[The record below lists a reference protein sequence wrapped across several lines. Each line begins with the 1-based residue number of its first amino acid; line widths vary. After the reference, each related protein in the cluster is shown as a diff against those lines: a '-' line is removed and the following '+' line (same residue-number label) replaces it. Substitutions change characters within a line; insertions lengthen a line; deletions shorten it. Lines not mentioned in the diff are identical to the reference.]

1 MRRWSRLSLSALV
14 FLALACEDT
23 SSTGPRGVKA
33 GDAGVLDAVA
43 PDGAPVEASLPPRSD
58 ATVTPQDAT
67 SALDDGGSGPTPD
80 AGLEPPE
87 PVAVGWVEVALEPR
101 RPLYGIEEAVVVRA
115 QAFDRAGRALDD
127 ADFTFETVPPGRA
140 VVGAAG
146 DLAFLGEG
154 PGAVL
159 ACTVGAVCGRAAFW
173 VDAGPPKLTVVSPAR
188 GAALGG
194 DRTESIPVRGNAS
207 DSGGAVTVRVNG
219 EEVAV
224 GPTGD
229 FSLDVPARFGVN
241 RVEVTADDGV
251 RRPPAREV
259 RDVLWAPRWIRAD
272 AQGVRLGASASLRI
286 AQALLDADRA
296 PVAPEPPEVVLDDLA
311 SLLVSA
317 LALADASALLAVPE
331 IAEGE
336 VLRLR
341 VTDFTLGLPEVALR
355 VVPSGLELFLRLPE
369 VRISTEGAF
378 SFQGE
383 SISLD
388 GALDASIAAFALVDL
403 SVDAEGA
410 LVVATR
416 DAGVVVERLVGR
428 LADPSANALL
438 ESLGSRLREVVETL
452 AGEVVV
458 SVVRDELPG
467 FLSDGLG
474 GLVGSL
480 RALPINL
487 DTGLPGAPVVSLTLS
502 LVPSGVDAARDRRL
516 DLELDGAIDQGRA
529 VAAPAEG
536 VPGVPAF
543 PATPPPPYSE
553 RPLALLL
560 RLELLNGLLHEV
572 WRTGLLQLEPPL
584 PPELGMGLGAI
595 RLDARLPPVVA
606 PGEPGSAWPLEVQI
620 GELRVEIRAVGAARA
635 DVYALR
641 LRAGLSLAPN
651 AGGALGLVTE
661 DEPRVDAELLEQ
673 ADDRPVL
680 SADALALLFGA
691 AVWPE
696 LERALA
702 GGLSLAI
709 PSVEVDASA
718 FAAFA
723 PRLSSL
729 TLRPSFGDPPTF
741 FDGWLVLGGALETRI
756 GISAP

>member
-1 MRRWSRLSLSALV
+1 VR
-14 FLALACEDT
+14 
-23 SSTGPRGVKA
+23 
-33 GDAGVLDAVA
+33 DAVA
-43 PDGAPVEASLPPRSD
+43 ADGTPVDPSLPPGSD
-58 ATVTPQDAT
+58 AVALPGDAAT
-67 SALDDGGSGPTPD
+67 AFDDGGLGPAEDGAVDPG
-80 AGLEPPE
+80 APAP
-87 PVAVGWVEVALEPR
+87 VGWVEVTLEPR
-101 RPLYGIEEAVVVRA
+101 RPLYGIEEAVVARPR
-115 QAFDRAGRALDD
+115 AFDRSGRALD
-127 ADFTFETVPPGRA
+127 AAEFTFEAVPPGRA

-146 DLAFLGEG
+146 DVAFLGEG

-159 ACTVGAVCGRAAFW
+159 ACTGSGVCGRAAFW

-207 DSGGAVTVRVNG
+207 DSGGTVTVRVNG
-219 EEVAV
+219 EDVAV

-229 FSLDVPARFGVN
+229 FALDVPARFGVN
-241 RVEVTADDGV
+241 RIEVTADDGV

-272 AQGVRLGASASLRI
+272 EDGVRLGAAASLRI
-286 AQALLDADRA
+286 AQTLLDADRPPA
-296 PVAPEPPEVVLDDLA
+296 PPVPPEVLLDDLA

-317 LALADASALLAVPE
+317 LALADPSALLAVPE
-331 IAEGE
+331 IAEGD

-341 VTDFTLGLPEVALR
+341 VTDFTLGVPEVALR

-369 VRISTEGAF
+369 IRISTEGAF
-378 SFQGE
+378 TFQGE
-383 SISLD
+383 AISLD
-388 GALDASIAAFALVDL
+388 GALEASVAAFALVDL
-403 SVDAEGA
+403 GVDAEGS

-428 LADPSANALL
+428 LDDPSANALL

-467 FLSDGLG
+467 FLADGLG
-474 GLVGSL
+474 GLVGAL
-480 RALPINL
+480 RRLPIDL

-502 LVPSGVDAARDRRL
+502 LVPSRVDAARDLRL

-529 VAAPAEG
+529 VGAPADT
-536 VPGVPAF
+536 VPGVPAL
-543 PATPPPPYSE
+543 PASPPPPYSE

-606 PGEPGSAWPLEVQI
+606 PGEPGSEWPLEVQI

-641 LRAGLSLAPN
+641 LRAGLSLALD
-651 AGGALGLVTE
+651 ADGALGLVTE
-661 DEPRVDAELLEQ
+661 DTPRVDAELLEQ

-680 SADALALLFGA
+680 SADALEILFGA

-709 PSVEVDASA
+709 PSVDVDASA

-723 PRLSSL
+723 PRLTSL
-729 TLRPSFGDPPTF
+729 TLRPSFGDAPTL
-741 FDGWLVLGGALETRI
+741 FDGWLVLGGTLETRV
-756 GISAP
+756 GLSEP